1 MDKVRVFMNI
11 AWVQRFWILSV
22 VGVLAALICW
32 NMASA
37 KLQAEFAA
45 NKTAI
50 DGQFSN
56 MSAIAG
62 KSVHGNTG
70 VNAKEREEA
79 KKIAGS
85 VKELW
90 QNLYNAQRDEVLYWP
105 KELGT
110 NFLKEIEKK
119 KFGAPITIKSREFYL
134 NYIKTRFDALVA
146 IVTAKK
152 MLVEGSALGGMEGGR
167 LPEGMMGGATAML
180 GPDGLPIEENYL
192 VQWVDQANLKQR
204 LEFPGVPTAG
214 QIWVTQEDLWVYETL
229 LGVIRDT
236 NKERGATRPDNTAVR
251 VIQSLEVGQPAAAAM
266 AVESQILMSADVA
279 MAGGEAMPPEMGMGG
294 GEAGM
299 MVEGADPDAMLLAG
313 RYIDGEGKPIQDGSG
328 GLGVEFRRL
337 PIRMV
342 LMMDERWIPKVLVEC
357 ANAPLPIEVKRLRIN
372 AEKSGIDKDNQPF
385 TIASAAVGGMAEGGR
400 GMGGGM
406 GMMGRPSMPM
416 GGMRGMEG
424 GGMGMTLSPAD
435 TANLAT
441 VEIQGIAYIY
451 TPPDPA
457 VLAVPGGDDQTLAA
471 GDPSVVR

>member
-1 MDKVRVFMNI
+1 MDKVRVFLNI

-32 NMASA
+32 NIASG

-50 DGQFSN
+50 DSQFSN
-56 MSAIAG
+56 MSAITG
-62 KSVHGNTG
+62 KSVHGNEG
-70 VNAKEREEA
+70 VNAKERDET

-90 QNLYNAQRDEVLYWP
+90 QNLYNAQRDEVLSWP
-105 KELGT
+105 AALGA

-119 KFGAPITIKSREFYL
+119 KFGAPITIRNREFYL
-134 NYIKTRFDALVA
+134 NYIKTQFDALVK
-146 IVTAKK
+146 IPTAKK
-152 MLVEGSALGGMEGGR
+152 LSVDGATLGGMEGGR
-167 LPEGMMGGATAML
+167 LPEGMMGAGTAMI

-192 VQWVDQANLKQR
+192 VQWVDQANLQQR

-236 NKERGATRPDNTAVR
+236 NKERGATRPDNTAIR
-251 VIQSLEVGQPAAAAM
+251 IIQSLEVGQPAAAAM

-279 MAGGEAMPPEMGMGG
+279 MAGAEGMSPEMGMGG
-294 GEAGM
+294 EAGM
-299 MVEGADPDAMLLAG
+299 MTEGADPDAMLLAG

-337 PIRMV
+337 PVRMV

-372 AEKSGIDKDNQPF
+372 AEKSGVDKDNQPF
-385 TIASAAVGGMAEGGR
+385 TIASAATSMGGGAEGGR
-400 GMGGGM
+400 

-424 GGMGMTLSPAD
+424 GMGVALNPAD

-451 TPPDPA
+451 NAPDPA
-457 VLAVPGGDDQTLAA
+457 VLAVPGDDQTLAA
-471 GDPSVVR
+471 GDPAVVR